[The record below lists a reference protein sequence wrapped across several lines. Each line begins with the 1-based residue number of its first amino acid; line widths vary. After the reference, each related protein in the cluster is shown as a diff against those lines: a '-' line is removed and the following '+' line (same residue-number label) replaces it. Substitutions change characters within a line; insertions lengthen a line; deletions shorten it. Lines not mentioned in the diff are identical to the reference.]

1 MNLQTF
7 ELKLTCRFLLK
18 RQYFPVPCHKHR
30 LFMWFHGFG
39 DTFLHL
45 MPGLNVFCGL
55 NSSQLNLTCSVAL
68 DSAGLNSFQ
77 WGDQRA
83 DIAAGVLNYSVF
95 CKPSS
100 AFCLSQSV
108 SFAFYIDVFF
118 SPSFSPH
125 LPPPPYQTTFPRR
138 LKHFSK
144 ETICLSSSTVSLPI
158 MTIGSSHLN
167 RKLMHSR

>member
-77 WGDQRA
+77 WGDQRELRLLQVFWTTPFFVSPA
-83 DIAAGVLNYSVF
+83 VLSVF
-95 CKPSS
+95 LRVSVLHFTLMFSSLHPSP
-100 AFCLSQSV
+100 LT
-108 SFAFYIDVFF
+108 
-118 SPSFSPH
+118 SPH
-125 LPPPPYQTTFPRR
+125 LLIKLLSPGGWSTFQRR
-138 LKHFSK
+138 QFA
-144 ETICLSSSTVSLPI
+144 
-158 MTIGSSHLN
+158 
-167 RKLMHSR
+167 